1 MEADIVSGVWQPVP
15 GTSTVQLYPFLVRT
29 SITSSNCYLLSAPA
43 VIVVIDPGANP
54 QQTAAISHV
63 VSAALA
69 ELKRPVVV
77 LLTHCHQDHSQEAA
91 NLTLPEGTQSV
102 LCLHTVGVAALE
114 SADRELTFC
123 CYYPWETQICQ
134 VSSPLRLFSGAPL
147 PTIAEASGLSL
158 GADPVPLP
166 SGELFERE
174 WLALGNGER
183 LDIYYTPG
191 HSDCSVTLTV
201 GDLVFL
207 GDLPFAVNPGMCG
220 IYGWD
225 HAKLLRSI
233 RDVTWLLNSRSQSV
247 CLLGHGWAI
256 TSAAMLANLD
266 VMAATSSQLTDVS
279 TMSLERIA
287 VLKLHLDEI
296 LEEASYLCT
305 VISGQL
311 YALSF
316 MLSSLEENAAS
327 ESTLAALDAEQIEQN
342 LADLRRFILDF
353 TATRLPDLTLILK
366 GVQVIGRLLLL
377 IDERALTGLIE
388 PSLLAR
394 ARGQFEDFL
403 SIARGLHFLSADAIS
418 DLNVVVNAYYRRLM
432 HDRLAEPSDQ
442 QMEDGE
448 DATTFTQA
456 LVRQLAGSAILH
468 EIELELDLTSA
479 STAANLGGVRVGHI
493 LESLV
498 EAMVAAGQTRL
509 QLRTQRD
516 HNEVVLRLSSVHSI
530 NHAYLETPRLD
541 FYRRTIH
548 WLGGRLLDHPG
559 HWFEFRLPA
568 CQDLRVHG

>member
-29 SITSSNCYLLSAPA
+29 SITSSNCYLLSAPS

-54 QQTAAISHV
+54 QQTAAISDV

-69 ELKRPVVV
+69 EQKRPVVV
-77 LLTHCHQDHSQEAA
+77 LLTHCHQDHSQEAN
-91 NLTLPEGTQSV
+91 NLTLPEGTQCV
-102 LCLHTVGVAALE
+102 LCLHTVGITALE

-147 PTIAEASGLSL
+147 PTAAEACGLSL
-158 GADPVPLP
+158 GADPIKLP

-174 WLALGNGER
+174 WLELGPGER
-183 LDIYYTPG
+183 LDIYHTPG
-191 HSDCSVTLTV
+191 HSDCSVTLAV
-201 GDLVFL
+201 GHLVFL

-233 RDVTWLLNSRSQSV
+233 RDVTWLLNSRDQSV
-247 CLLGHGWAI
+247 CLPGHGWAI

-279 TMSLERIA
+279 TMSLERVA
-287 VLKLHLDEI
+287 ALKLHLDEI

-327 ESTLAALDAEQIEQN
+327 ENALAAIDPEKIEQH
-342 LADLRRFILDF
+342 LTDLRRFILDF
-353 TATRLPDLTLILK
+353 SITRQPELTLILK

-377 IDERALTGLIE
+377 IDERALNGLID
-388 PSLLAR
+388 PSLVAR
-394 ARGQFEDFL
+394 TRGQLEDFL
-403 SIARGLHFLSADAIS
+403 SIARGLHFLSADATS
-418 DLNVVVNAYYRRLM
+418 DLNAVVNAYCRRLM
-432 HDRLAEPSDQ
+432 HDRLAEPSDE

-448 DATTFTQA
+448 DPTTFTQA
-456 LVRQLAGSAILH
+456 LVRQLAGTSILH
-468 EIELELDLTSA
+468 AMEFELDLTCA
-479 STAANLGGVRVGHI
+479 STAANLGGARVGHI

-509 QLRTQRD
+509 LLSTQRD
-516 HNEVVLRLSSVHSI
+516 NNEVVLRLSSVHSI
-530 NHAYLETPRLD
+530 EHAFLEKPRLD
-541 FYRRTIH
+541 FYRRTVH

-568 CQDLRVHG
+568 CQDSRAHG